1 MQTPKQRMVKMSSN
15 YIGSAKHDESRKTD
29 RIRKRGKLHGEDNF
43 SLRLLY
49 LKNS

>member
-1 MQTPKQRMVKMSSN
+1 MKTPKQRMVKMSSN
-15 YIGSAKHDESRKTD
+15 YIGSAKHDESKKTD
-29 RIRKRGKLHGEDNF
+29 TIRKRGKLHEEDKF